1 MVIKKTVIII
11 LLITIL
17 CIITN
22 ASVHANVI
30 FDNGW
35 YSVKNNIINNCDL
48 NNIWVSFEDGKEVSK
63 YCRIIAAHRG
73 WGDAPENSLES
84 IKHVKENG
92 YLGFETD
99 IYFTKDNIPVLSHDE
114 TINRIARNK
123 NFSKIKDKVYIKDV
137 TYEEL
142 DNYIFVVSRRGKVLK
157 KYSSNKITKFEEALE
172 YSKDNNLFIAIE
184 LKDGAESQIE
194 SLVKMVKKYK
204 MNNRVRWLSFKPMLL
219 KYVIDIDKEA
229 ELQLLCEADYHDDCD
244 ISSTESYCGTE
255 KERNYYNK
263 LLNTGKNHVY
273 MKGNKTAEEI
283 NQATLIIQNLPE
295 NVNKYSK
302 EDNRINLSVLDN
314 LVYADIAVKLGESI
328 DKER

>member
-1 MVIKKTVIII
+1 MNKKVVILIII
-11 LLITIL
+11 LIVCVLA
-17 CIITN
+17 N

-35 YSVKNNIINNCDL
+35 YSVKKDTLADNCDL
-48 NNIWVSFEDGKEVSK
+48 NNIWVNYEDGKEVSK

-73 WGDAPENSLES
+73 WGDDPENSLES

-123 NFSKIKDKVYIKDV
+123 NFSKIKEKIYIKDV
-137 TYEEL
+137 TFNEL

-157 KYSSNKITKFEEALE
+157 KYANNKITKFEDALK
-172 YSKDNNLFIAIE
+172 YSKENNLFIAIE
-184 LKDGAESQIE
+184 LKDGTPLQIE
-194 SLVKMVKKYK
+194 SVVKMVKEYQ

-219 KYVIDIDKEA
+219 KYVIDVDKEA
-229 ELQLLCEADYHDDCD
+229 ELQLLCEADYHSDCEVNS
-244 ISSTESYCGTE
+244 IESYCGDE
-255 KERNYYNK
+255 KERNYYNW

-273 MKGNKTAEEI
+273 MKGNKTSEEI
-283 NQATLIIQNLPE
+283 GKATLIIQNLPE
-295 NVNKYSK
+295 NINKYPQ
-302 EDNRINLSVLDN
+302 ENNRINLSILEDV
-314 LVYADIAVKLGESI
+314 VYADVAIKLEESI
-328 DKER
+328 DNIP